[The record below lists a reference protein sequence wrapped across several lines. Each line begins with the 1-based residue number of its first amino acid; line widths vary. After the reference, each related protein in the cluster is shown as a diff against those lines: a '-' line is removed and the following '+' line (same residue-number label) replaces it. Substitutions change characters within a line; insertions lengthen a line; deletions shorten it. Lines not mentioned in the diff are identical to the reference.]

1 MSEDA
6 TEVQPGDT
14 LEVASTAMLLNPR
27 VDLSYQGLVVEVAA
41 LIAKASTLVVTT
53 ATEAKVATDHL
64 GAIDERQRFIET
76 SRNEYL
82 APLRKHT
89 TDINEAM
96 KELMAPLS
104 EADKALRGRILA
116 FNAEQKAEVARKEEI
131 VRKERELAA
140 LKDEP
145 EPEPAPAPE
154 PARTFA
160 QGNHTQSSERMVTK
174 YEVVDFAALPD
185 DYKIQDT
192 GKLTKAVKAGGTS
205 LTIAGVRIWQE
216 PVLAIGRAP

>member
-6 TEVQPGDT
+6 TE
-14 LEVASTAMLLNPR
+14 EEESTALVVVFPR
-27 VDLSYQGLVVEVAA
+27 GELSYQGMVVEVDA
-41 LIAKASTLVVTT
+41 LIAKAGTLVVTT

-64 GAIDERQRFIET
+64 GAIDERHKFIES

-82 APLRKHT
+82 APLRQHT
-89 TDINEAM
+89 ADINEAM
-96 KELMAPLS
+96 KELTVPLG
-104 EADKALRGRILA
+104 EADKALRDRILA
-116 FNAEQKAEVARKEEI
+116 FNAEQRAEVAIKEEI
-131 VRKERELAA
+131 ARKERELAA

-192 GKLTKAVKAGGTS
+192 GKLTKAVKAGGTAI
-205 LTIAGVRIWQE
+205 TIPGVRIWQE
-216 PVLAIGRAP
+216 PVLAIGRGPS